1 MRSNLVIG
9 KLVIGICL
17 VIVIWLL
24 VIPCYAAETK
34 VIKIGC
40 SAPFTGDQ
48 AKIGLD
54 LLNGAKL
61 AVIEANEKGEVIPG
75 YTLEVYPLDDQH
87 SPIQAVNAA
96 KKFAADPSIVGVVGH
111 LNSSCT
117 KPASAIYNEA
127 QLVQIT
133 PASTNP
139 DISKQGFNTFF
150 RICATDEVQGPK
162 GAAYAL
168 KTLGLRKAYII
179 DDKTTYGVGLSAEFE
194 KAFKGLGGEVLGHEG
209 ITQGDK
215 DFTSIVTKVK
225 ALNPDLIFFGGIY
238 PEGALLVK
246 QARDL
251 GITARFMGGD
261 GLCDNIFIS
270 LATKD
275 AAQGTV
281 ATMVGADMKKV
292 AEGAELARRAGGAS
306 PEGTVG
312 FVQSYEKHFGPVG
325 LYSAYAYDAAN
336 IMIDAIRR
344 SGGVDRKK
352 ILDEVRD
359 TKDFKGAIGI
369 TNFDEKGDNLNKF
382 IGIFEVKSDKF
393 EYIGPAE

>member
-1 MRSNLVIG
+1 MSKKVVGCRLWVIG
-9 KLVIGICL
+9 LFFITSLG
-17 VIVIWLL
+17 
-24 VIPCYAAETK
+24 YAAETK

-40 SAPFTGDQ
+40 SAPLTGDQ

-61 AVIEANEKGEVIPG
+61 AAIEANEKGDIIPG
-75 YTLEVYPLDDQH
+75 YKIEIYPLDDQH

-96 KKFAADPSIVGVVGH
+96 KKFASGPSVVGVVGH

-162 GAAYAL
+162 GAAYAF
-168 KTLGLRKAYII
+168 KTLGLKKAYII

-194 KAFKGLGGEVLGHEG
+194 KAFKGFGGEVLGHEG
-209 ITQGDK
+209 ITHGDK
-215 DFTSIVTKVK
+215 DFTSIATKVK
-225 ALNPDLIFFGGIY
+225 AAGPELIFFGGIY

-251 GITARFMGGD
+251 GITAKFMGGD
-261 GLCDNIFIS
+261 GLCDNIFVS

-275 AAQGTV
+275 AAQGTI
-281 ATMVGADMKKV
+281 ATMVGADMNKV
-292 AEGAELARRAGGAS
+292 
-306 PEGTVG
+306 PEAAN
-312 FVQSYEKHFGPVG
+312 FVNSYEKHFGPVG
-325 LYSAYAYDAAN
+325 LYSAYAYDATN
-336 IMIDAIRR
+336 IIIDAVKR
-344 SGGVDRKK
+344 SGAPDRDKV
-352 ILDEVRD
+352 LREVKG

-369 TNFDEKGDNLNKF
+369 TNFDERGDNLNKF
-382 IGIFEVKSDKF
+382 IGIFEVKGDKF